1 MNRISLLFAVVATIV
16 LLSLSS
22 CHSPMGGKVISKKH
36 LDSYSMQ
43 MWQGGNYNR
52 KYVPSEYVISVEVNG
67 ITTDFSVTQTEYNSI
82 QIGDY
87 YKLSE

>member
-1 MNRISLLFAVVATIV
+1 
-16 LLSLSS
+16 
-22 CHSPMGGKVISKKH
+22 MGGKVLSKKH

-52 KYVPSEYVISVEVNG
+52 KYVPSEYVITVEVNG
-67 ITTDFSVTQTEYNSI
+67 ITTDFPVTQTEYNSI

>member
-1 MNRISLLFAVVATIV
+1 
-16 LLSLSS
+16 
-22 CHSPMGGKVISKKH
+22 
-36 LDSYSMQ
+36 MQ

-67 ITTDFSVTQTEYNSI
+67 IITDFPVTQTEYNSI